1 MEGGSIE
8 AEQGSIE
15 AEQGRIEAESGW
27 GLPTVTRIVSH
38 GAVWTAVL
46 VPMFVV
52 LTHGWTASG
61 DFASISIRAFQTT
74 EHSPPLVGMLSTAGS
89 VGHNIFDPG
98 PLLFWL
104 LAIPVR
110 IDPAHGALW
119 GGALLGG
126 AAMSVAIEAIWS
138 TGRWLGCAIIGF
150 CALDLVWLVPQ
161 VFETLVWNAYFPI
174 PFLVATIV
182 LAWVVCLGGYGWWP
196 VLVATASIAAQSHLI
211 FVLACVPLV
220 IVAPIAARWVAGR
233 PHRLGWFDVGIG
245 VGFACWL
252 APLLQN
258 LDAQGNLR
266 AILRGSGGKTQGI
279 DFGLRAVATAGS
291 PWPIWLKHE
300 PSSYFGTLAFD
311 HANRPLAGFVVLA
324 LLAVI
329 GVASWRS
336 GHRSL
341 TSLALVALI
350 CSIGFTVSLAIFP
363 TKNTLNLDYLIYGLW
378 VVGVMLWT
386 VVGWAVALVIP
397 VAVRRFSSST
407 VLTPPRG
414 YPSMNSVGAV
424 ALAAVLMVGFAA
436 VWPYRSGRTSATSTA
451 EEAQFTTIR
460 EASRAI
466 ERRIPPGPVVVGF
479 HEEGGNILSGY
490 GALDISEGVAWQLEA
505 DGWRPGLFGV
515 EAAYT
520 GLTPS
525 LGAATAIVGLNGME
539 VVSVV
544 RKPCSWVTAG
554 CLP

>member
-1 MEGGSIE
+1 
-8 AEQGSIE
+8 
-15 AEQGRIEAESGW
+15 
-27 GLPTVTRIVSH
+27 
-38 GAVWTAVL
+38 
-46 VPMFVV
+46 MFVV
-52 LTHGWTASG
+52 LAHGWTAGG
-61 DFASISIRAFQTT
+61 DFASISIRAFQSTLLQT
-74 EHSPPLVGMLSTAGS
+74 PVVGMLSTAGS

-98 PLLFWL
+98 PLLFRM

-119 GGALLGG
+119 GAALLGG
-126 AAMSVAIEAIWS
+126 AALSVAVEATWS

-161 VFETLVWNAYFPI
+161 VFETLMWNAYFPI
-174 PFLVATIV
+174 PFLLATIV
-182 LAWVVCLGGYGWWP
+182 VAWVVCLGGYGWWP

-233 PHRLGWFDVGIG
+233 PHGLRWFDVGIA

-258 LDAQGNLR
+258 LHAQGNLT

-279 DFGLRAVATAGS
+279 AFGLRAVATAGS

-300 PSSYFGTLAFD
+300 PSGYFGTLAFV

-341 TSLALVALI
+341 TSLALVALV
-350 CSIGFTVSLAIFP
+350 CSIGFTVALAIFP
-363 TKNTLNLDYLIYGLW
+363 SKNTLNLGYLIYGLW
-378 VVGVMLWT
+378 VVGVLLWT

-397 VAVRRFSSST
+397 VAVRRFRSSS
-407 VLTPPRG
+407 VLTPQRG
-414 YPSMNSVGAV
+414 FPWTNTLGAV
-424 ALAAVLMVGFAA
+424 AIAAVLAVGFAA
-436 VWPYRSGRTSATSTA
+436 APPYLTGSANATSTA

-466 ERRIPPGPVVVGF
+466 ERRIPPGPVVVAF
-479 HEEGGNILSGY
+479 HEERGKSLSGY
-490 GALDISEGVAWQLEA
+490 GAGDISEGVAWQLEA

-554 CLP
+554 CLPPN